1 MTIMKY
7 TKWHVTSPAKHDN
20 IPDITEFV
28 NIPCVDKSRDILIV
42 KELGK
47 QDNEHWHFVFTSTKS
62 RNTTAGQLYDFGFA
76 NCKFSDPLG
85 KKYNKYGEGSEYIYL
100 LKGITN
106 HMCMSDDITV
116 QPLIAFTNLN
126 ESTLKDYREKYLLVI
141 EDLKEKKANIK
152 AYRELKNNDIWSIHL
167 KATTERELIDT
178 PSIVKYLLE
187 WYSEEENT
195 FTKHSFS
202 KWYQKI
208 LKHVNLVEYRK
219 FLRSEISNLIYTD
232 YSVN

>member
-1 MTIMKY
+1 MTIIKY
-7 TKWHVTSPAKHDN
+7 TKWHVTSPSLWKS
-20 IPDITEFV
+20 ITDISEFV
-28 NIPCVDKSRDILIV
+28 NIPCVDASRDILIV
-42 KELGK
+42 QELGK
-47 QDNEHWHFVFTSTKS
+47 NDNEHWHFVFTSTKS
-62 RNTTAGQLYDFGFA
+62 RNTTAAQLLEFGFA

-85 KKYNKYGEGSEYIYL
+85 KKYNKYGDCSEYIYL

-152 AYRELKNNDIWSIHL
+152 DYRENKNHDIWAIHL
-167 KATTERELIDT
+167 KAINEKELINT
-178 PSIVKYLLE
+178 QTIVKYLLE
-187 WYSEEENT
+187 WYEEPENT

-202 KWYQKI
+202 KWYQKM
-208 LKHVNLVEYRK
+208 LKHVNLPEYRK
-219 FLRSEISNLIYTD
+219 FLNSEIANLIYMD
-232 YSVN
+232 YS

>member
-1 MTIMKY
+1 MTIIKY
-7 TKWHVTSPAKHDN
+7 TKWHVTSPSLWKT
-20 IPDITEFV
+20 ITDISEFV
-28 NIPCVDKSRDILIV
+28 NIPCVDASRDILIV
-42 KELGK
+42 QELGK
-47 QDNEHWHFVFTSTKS
+47 HDNEHWHFVFTSTKS
-62 RNTTAGQLYDFGFA
+62 RNTTATQLMEFGFA

-85 KKYNKYGEGSEYIYL
+85 KKYNKYGECSEYIYL

-152 AYRELKNNDIWSIHL
+152 DYRENKNHDIWAIHL
-167 KATTERELIDT
+167 KAINEKELINT
-178 PSIVKYLLE
+178 KTIVKYLLE
-187 WYSEEENT
+187 WYEEPENT

-202 KWYQKI
+202 KWYQKM
-208 LKHVNLVEYRK
+208 LKHVNLGEYRK
-219 FLRSEISNLIYTD
+219 FLNSEITNLIYMD
-232 YSVN
+232 YS